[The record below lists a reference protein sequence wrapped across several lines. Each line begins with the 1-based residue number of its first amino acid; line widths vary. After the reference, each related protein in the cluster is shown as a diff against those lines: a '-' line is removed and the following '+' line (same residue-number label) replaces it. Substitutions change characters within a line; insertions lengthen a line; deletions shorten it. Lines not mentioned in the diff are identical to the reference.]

1 MTNYLLRRFVLAFFT
16 IWAIS
21 LLSFFII
28 QLPENTVLE
37 QFIELAKQ
45 GELGGGDSE
54 EQEKRLK
61 EYMGIDKPIHIRYID
76 WVWPMIRY
84 GELGLSFEIFN
95 FFHERTVKEMIGDRI
110 FTTIA
115 LTLFTA
121 LITWTLSIPIGI
133 YSAVRQHS
141 VGDYVFTF
149 IGFTCLA
156 VPDFLLG
163 LLLMYFAYAYFEQS
177 VGGLL

>member
-76 WVWPMIRY
+76 GGWPMIRH

-95 FFHERTVKEMIGDRI
+95 FFHERTVK
-110 FTTIA
+110 
-115 LTLFTA
+115 
-121 LITWTLSIPIGI
+121 
-133 YSAVRQHS
+133 
-141 VGDYVFTF
+141 
-149 IGFTCLA
+149 
-156 VPDFLLG
+156 
-163 LLLMYFAYAYFEQS
+163 
-177 VGGLL
+177 